1 MDVIFNIM
9 QIEMGCVIFVST
21 QHDLF
26 IKGIKWVRSCQP
38 ALLTSWVRVEE
49 S

>member
-9 QIEMGCVIFVST
+9 QIEMSCVIFLST
-21 QHDLF
+21 QHDPF
-26 IKGIKWVRSCQP
+26 IKWVWSSQSI
-38 ALLTSWVRVEE
+38 LLTSWVRVER